1 MNKAVKS
8 LPEKVKP
15 SYICG
20 CDNEE
25 RKQKFMDITKEFQSL
40 RQAAK
45 DKMTE
50 FTDSIKQLDEK
61 KLNKI
66 KKEVAKKLEEM
77 KKKVD
82 SYEIMLKKF
91 IELMKDE
98 WVPPPQI
105 EMKQDEEKVEKINE
119 DVKENTLII
128 SIGKTTITNDSASL
142 KVTLSKIISLTL
154 KLMIINQC
162 LMNLLT

>member
-25 RKQKFMDITKEFQSL
+25 RKQKFMDIIKEFQSL

-61 KLNKI
+61 KLKKI

-91 IELMKDE
+91 IELLKDE
-98 WVPPPQI
+98 WVPPPLT
-105 EMKQDEEKVEKINE
+105 EVRVDEEKVEKIND
-119 DVKENTLII
+119 DVKVNVLII
-128 SIGKTTITNDSASL
+128 TIGKTTITNNTASL
-142 KVTLSKIISLTL
+142 KVTLSNNLN
-154 KLMIINQC
+154 MIF
-162 LMNLLT
+162 